1 MKALFLIL
9 YLTIFSFSQE
19 VKFFIVSDSLIIVK
33 TDIKSIDIWESKS
46 GHGNVDI
53 IYSHTGVNK
62 INSYLKKNT
71 LKKLSLAVGN
81 KIIFFGSEIKET
93 LLEENEI
100 VSLTTDTLEDAKEFK
115 NSLLK

>member
-19 VKFFIVSDSLIIVK
+19 VKFFIVSDSLIINK
-33 TDIKSIDIWESKS
+33 TDIKSINIWESK
-46 GHGNVDI
+46 GEHGNVDI

-62 INSYLKKNT
+62 INSYLKKHK

-81 KIIFFGSEIKET
+81 KIIFFGSKIKET

-100 VSLTTDTLEDAKEFK
+100 IALTTDTLEDAETFK
-115 NSLLK
+115 NSLFK